1 MKLVLRN
8 LRSFAIAAALAMLG
22 SLVVPTFAPSLV
34 SERAGAITSLDFS
47 GEYLDFKGSTL
58 QVLNGSRSQ
67 ATVGTTYL
75 YPSAGVIQ
83 GVAVDVTVE
92 VVEVANSQKTWTWDP
107 DSDGQ
112 FNGVTLNQSQSEI
125 IILEFASDTITM
137 RFKFWEAG
145 SVTYADGVS
154 GVPLEIRNLLVNA
167 YDLDANQWAGFS
179 GFQSY
184 DLDTATDLTTQSP
197 APPQVRFQGP
207 SSGMSGDASFTVG
220 RVRVQYDQATQMD
233 LTLRAPTGSALYG
246 LQFGAGVSWS
256 TAVSSQN
263 SFNTAPT
270 SSSTSKYV
278 IPGSVSPLTIV
289 DFGKYSDVDNNPLK
303 DIKFEDSDLSGLQ
316 YFNGTSTVSPAAGST
331 VSADAIRDGRLS
343 YTMDANSLS
352 ATVSFRVGDGLTYSS
367 VAYSLSFIAASRSQV
382 ITFPEQQFPVA
393 PTTISSSV
401 TVSSGLPVTLTSNT
415 PSVCTIAPNGTDI
428 VPTITTSKTV
438 CSVTATQPGNTEFA
452 SATPVTR
459 LFYFSNQRIIF
470 PTISNQTFIAN
481 GRLSASAEATQ
492 SGLAVSF
499 TSLTPSVCSISSG
512 DIVMLTTGS
521 CTIRAEQAGGS
532 TGSPTVT
539 YMAAFPVLRTFQ
551 ITSGQTYS
559 VTYDANTGAGSAP
572 SNVTGQTTHTIQTG
586 SLTKTGFDFSGWNT
600 ATDGSGTN
608 YATGSAI
615 TLTSNLTLYAK
626 WVATITFD
634 PQGGSAA
641 SPQTYVFGQAA
652 ITLPTSTKAG
662 STFKGWSLTA
672 GGSVLPAT
680 YNSGS
685 ATLYAVWESV
695 GSAPYNGPEITSV
708 TPNVVD
714 TDGGQTVVV
723 VGRRLGTALDLTI
736 GGVKVTMI
744 SPTATGFSFV
754 MPASAIGMK
763 DLVYRYDGGATL
775 TYVDAIRVIAKVIV
789 VPDASVSP
797 TVSPEPKP
805 QPRPWSAIGVAS
817 RFTPGMPTITPLV
830 RSQIDAM
837 LRKYARF
844 ATRIECTGFTMG
856 PNVLARDAKLS
867 LDRATN
873 VCAVIKK
880 LRPRLE
886 VVNVKGEQE
895 LRLGGVIRRVE
906 VRFTR

>member
-1 MKLVLRN
+1 MRLAVRN
-8 LRSFAIAAALAMLG
+8 LRSFAIAAALALLG
-22 SLVVPTFAPSLV
+22 SLLVPSILPNNFG
-34 SERAGAITSLDFS
+34 ERASAATSLNFD
-47 GEYLDFKGSTL
+47 GEYLDFNLNTM
-58 QVLNGSRSQ
+58 QVLNGSASQ

-83 GVAVDVTVE
+83 GIAVDVTVE
-92 VVEVANSQKTWTWDP
+92 VVAVQSPPRSWGWDP
-107 DSDGQ
+107 NSDSQ
-112 FNGVTLNQSQSEI
+112 FNGVQLNQSMSEI
-125 IILEFASDTITM
+125 IILDFSSDTVTM

-145 SVTYADGVS
+145 SVAYSS
-154 GVPLEIRNLLVNA
+154 GVTGIPLEIRNLLVNA
-167 YDLDANQWAGFS
+167 YDLDVNQWAGFS

-184 DLDTATDLTTQSP
+184 ELDVATDLVTQSP
-197 APPQVRFQGP
+197 SAPQVRFVGP
-207 SSGMSGDASFTVG
+207 NSGMTGNDSFTKG
-220 RVRVQYDQATQMD
+220 RVRVKYDQATQMD
-233 LTLRAPTGSALYG
+233 VTLHAPSGALYG
-246 LQFGAGVSWS
+246 LQFGAGVAWN
-256 TAVSSQN
+256 TAVSTAN

-270 SSSTSKYV
+270 SSSTSKYAV
-278 IPGSVSPLTIV
+278 PGGSSSMAIA
-289 DFGKYSDVDNNPLK
+289 DFGAYSDVDKNPLK
-303 DIKFEDSDLSGLQ
+303 DIKFEDSADLAYLQ
-316 YFNGTSTVSPAAGST
+316 LTTGSSAVSVSAGST
-331 VSADAIRDGRLS
+331 VSADTIRDGKLS
-343 YTMDANSLS
+343 FLMPAGSTGSTL
-352 ATVSFRVGDGLTYSS
+352 SFRVGDGLTYSAI
-367 VAYSLSFIAASRSQV
+367 AYSISFLVASQTQT
-382 ITFPEQQFPVA
+382 ITFPEQLYPQA
-393 PTTISSSV
+393 PGTISSSV

-415 PSVCTIAPNGTDI
+415 PSVCSIAPNGTDI

-438 CSVTATQPGNTEFA
+438 CSVTATQPGNSTYA
-452 SATPVTR
+452 TATPVTR

-470 PTISNQTFIAN
+470 PAISDQTFVAN
-481 GRLSASAEATQ
+481 SRISASAEATE
-492 SGLAVSF
+492 SGLAVTF
-499 TSLTPSVCSISSG
+499 TSLTPSVCSISG
-512 DIVMLTTGS
+512 ADIVTLATGS
-521 CTIRAEQAGGS
+521 CTIRAEQNGGIS
-532 TGSPTVT
+532 VSNNVT
-539 YMAAFPVLRTFQ
+539 YLAAFPVLRTFQ
-551 ITSGQTYS
+551 IGSGQTYS
-559 VTYDANTGAGSAP
+559 VTYDANTGAGTAP
-572 SNVTGQTTHTIQTG
+572 SNVTGQTNHTIQTG

-600 ATDGSGTN
+600 ANDGSGTN
-608 YATGSAI
+608 YATGSAV
-615 TLTSNLTLYAK
+615 TLNANLVLYAK

-634 PQGGSAA
+634 SQGGSAA
-641 SPQTYVFGQAA
+641 NSQNYVFGGTA

-662 STFKGWSLTA
+662 STFKGWSLTP
-672 GGSVLPAT
+672 GGAVLP
-680 YNSGS
+680 NSYSSGT
-685 ATLYAVWESV
+685 ATLYAVWEAQ

-708 TPNVVD
+708 SPNVVD

-736 GGVKVTMI
+736 GGIKVAMI
-744 SPTATGFSFV
+744 NPTATGFSFV
-754 MPASAIGMK
+754 MPASAVGMK

-837 LRKYARF
+837 LRKYAKF

-886 VVNVKGEQE
+886 VASVQGKQE